1 MEDSDLIINHNMTGL
16 KSLSQSNINEK
27 LAAKSMEKIS
37 TGKRINR
44 AADDV
49 AGSVISEKMRSQ
61 IRGLEQAQ
69 KNIQDGISFIQTA
82 ESGLAKIADPNLQ
95 RLRELS
101 VQAANG
107 TLSSNDRM
115 VIQHEVNQII
125 SDIDDV
131 ANTVKYNGVNLLNV
145 SSVEATEN
153 IPAKEKIVNVNPGQR
168 IMAGYLEVP
177 EGPNPKTLEV
187 TALFGTISGS
197 VWPDMNIKSPNG
209 EWFGYGTENMSSESY
224 LENTIN
230 GSSSKATYTGWGSS
244 DEKMAFENPVSGK
257 WYIEI
262 RNDGG
267 SESSTFKVQS
277 NYLINQEKSA
287 NVPAP
292 STVDVLIQ
300 VGANPGETFNIN
312 RADVRTAALGISN
325 IKVDPW
331 EEAAKSISKLDV
343 AIQKVSSER
352 GKFGAYQNA
361 LEHIHNNVLV
371 YGENLTAAES
381 RIRDTDMAKEIMTL
395 TKVNILSQTS
405 KAMMAQAS
413 KQPQSILELLK

>member
-1 MEDSDLIINHNMTGL
+1 MAGL
-16 KSLSQSNINEK
+16 KSLNQSNSNEK

-131 ANTVKYNGVNLLNV
+131 ANTVKYNGVNLLNI

-153 IPAKEKIVNVNPGQR
+153 IPSKEKIVNVNPGQR

-209 EWFGYGTENMSSESY
+209 EWFGYGTGNMSSGSY
-224 LENTIN
+224 QENTIN
-230 GSSSKATYTGWGSS
+230 ESSSKATYTGWGSS

-277 NYLINQEKSA
+277 NYLINEEKSA

-292 STVDVLIQ
+292 SAVDVLIQ
-300 VGANPGETFNIN
+300 VGANLGETFNIN
-312 RADVRTAALGISN
+312 RADVRTVALGISN

-331 EEAAKSISKLDV
+331 EEAEKSISKLDV

-371 YGENLTAAES
+371 YEENLTAAES

-405 KAMMAQAS
+405 QAMMAQAS
-413 KQPQSILELLK
+413 KQSQSILELLK

>member
-1 MEDSDLIINHNMTGL
+1 MEVSDLIINHNMAGL

-131 ANTVKYNGVNLLNV
+131 ANNVNYNGVNLLNV
-145 SSVEATEN
+145 SIVEETEN
-153 IPAKEKIVNVNPGQR
+153 IPSNEKIVNVNPGQR

-177 EGPNPKTLEV
+177 EGPNPKKLEV
-187 TALFGTISGS
+187 TALFGTISGT

-209 EWFGYGTENMSSESY
+209 EWFGYGTENMSSGSY
-224 LENTIN
+224 QENIIN
-230 GSSSKATYTGWGSS
+230 ESSSKATYTGWGSS

-277 NYLINQEKSA
+277 NYLINEEKLE

-292 STVDVLIQ
+292 SAVDVLIQ
-300 VGANPGETFNIN
+300 VGANLGETFNIN

-331 EEAAKSISKLDV
+331 EEAEKSISKLDV

-371 YGENLTAAES
+371 YGENLTAVES

-395 TKVNILSQTS
+395 TKANILSQTS
-405 KAMMAQAS
+405 QAMMAQAN